1 MECMSEKIKILYLS
15 SSPSDQTQLEVDKEC
30 REICES
36 FIQPPAILN
45 NHLRRD
51 GEFRAIY
58 ENTHS
63 QYFSVVSVSNLRA
76 SDIQTVVLKT
86 APEIIHFSGHA
97 SVDEVFFEDAGRE
110 SKGVSKNALV
120 NFLGILRKKPVVIFF
135 NACRT
140 ANILKRLSRIIDFV
154 VVTRKAVDDDVAVT
168 FAAEFYKLLSLGQTV
183 KTAFECA
190 KNHFAIIG
198 RKEDAE
204 MYELLIRSED
214 RSLTFPETKKVE
226 ERIPDSAGTKVTK
239 SIIYTR
245 KAQGIVNAVEVNNL
259 HQHFGQDEKK

>member
-1 MECMSEKIKILYLS
+1 MSEKIKILYLS
-15 SSPSDQTQLEVDKEC
+15 SSPGDQTQLGVDKEF
-30 REICES
+30 REVLENFS
-36 FIQPPAILN
+36 QKPAT
-45 NHLRRD
+45 LRNYLRKNR
-51 GEFRAIY
+51 EFRAIY

-86 APEIIHFSGHA
+86 VPEIIHFSGHA
-97 SVDEVFFEDAGRE
+97 SADEVFFEDAGIE

-120 NFLGILRKKPVVIFF
+120 NFFEILPEKPIIIFF

-168 FAAEFYKLLSLGQTV
+168 FAAKFYEFLSLGRSV

-190 KNHFAIIG
+190 KNYFEIEG

-214 RSLTFPETKKVE
+214 RSLTFPEKKQVE
-226 ERIPDSAGTKVTK
+226 ERVPDCTRTKVIKTN
-239 SIIYTR
+239 INAHTV
-245 KAQGIVNAVEVNNL
+245 QGAVNADKVNNL
-259 HQHFGQDEKK
+259 YQHFGQDEKK